1 MRGEGRCPGV
11 MFVTSYPKDPTG
23 SISGP
28 QRVMRSLVHA
38 LRDLGHDIEVW
49 SSPYDHL
56 FRRRKVIDD
65 EGVRVGFVSPWVL
78 IRLVLR
84 SPSSV
89 LHIGSFSLFHIV
101 PLLVRRLLGHVRPI
115 GPIVY
120 TAHGI
125 LAVEA
130 REGYRTVP
138 LVTELVER
146 ILIRASDRI
155 MVLSHQMA
163 DDIVQRF
170 GVPRSKISVIGAA
183 APEEFL
189 FTEDAWSAKRT
200 EDPVF
205 LYVGGLRPVKALDVM
220 AGAVSRLHE
229 ADPRRPWTVHV
240 AGEPYPT
247 LEPPSEWGPLIDR
260 GRIRLLG
267 ALSTE
272 ELKVAYRKATCLLLP
287 SRWEPYGMV
296 VLEAMALWTPAIV
309 SDRVGAKDLIEEGRS
324 GIVVPYG
331 DDEGL
336 AKAMKW
342 ILDDPE
348 RARDMGREARRRV
361 IRRTWTD
368 TARLHVEGYGC
379 CPR

>member
-11 MFVTSYPKDPTG
+11 VFVTSYPKDPTG

-56 FRRRKVIDD
+56 FRRRTVIDD
-65 EGVRVGFVSPWVL
+65 EGVRVAFVSPWVL
-78 IRLVLR
+78 IRVALR

-89 LHIGSFSLFHIV
+89 LHIGSFSLFHVV

-155 MVLSHQMA
+155 MVLSNQMA

-170 GVPRSKISVIGAA
+170 GVPRNKISVIAA
-183 APEEFL
+183 AVPEEFL
-189 FTEDAWSAKRT
+189 SIG
-200 EDPVF
+200 DPANANGVADPAF
-205 LYVGGLRPVKALDVM
+205 LYVGGLHPTKGLDM
-220 AGAVSRLHE
+220 LAQATSKLHE
-229 ADPRRPWTVHV
+229 ADPRRPWTVRV

-247 LEPPSEWGPLIDR
+247 WEPPSEWGPLIDR
-260 GRIRLLG
+260 GRIQLLG
-267 ALSTE
+267 SLSTE
-272 ELKVAYRKATCLLLP
+272 ELKVAYREAICLLLP
-287 SRWEPYGMV
+287 SRRESFGMV
-296 VLEAMALWTPAIV
+296 VLEAMALGTPAIV

-348 RARDMGREARRRV
+348 RAREMGREARRRV